1 MVDLLSAAAAA
12 YDDDDNRVVI
22 KSKHCLMCH
31 MYFYFMN
38 VVHNCTCHTDKFV
51 TLEAMLRQIV
61 GGLQPQFA
69 DKEDILQH
77 RRPTC

>member
-1 MVDLLSAAAAA
+1 
-12 YDDDDNRVVI
+12 
-22 KSKHCLMCH
+22 MCH
-31 MYFYFMN
+31 IYVYFMN
-38 VVHNCTCHTDKFV
+38 IVHNCTCPTGKFV

-61 GGLQPQFA
+61 GGGLQPQFA